1 MGIIIFLANMIRP
14 ILFTIVLLAAFDST
28 FSQVTPPPTVL
39 KVDITKYAG
48 RWFEI
53 ARLDIMGTT
62 GCSCSEALYTLIDQK
77 TVSLKNWC
85 IKEGKLNFIEGFG
98 YPLDETNAKLEVKF
112 PFHTGSYYI
121 LKLDTNYQWAVVSDK
136 NRGSF
141 FILSR
146 TQTLD
151 AVTLRN
157 LVKFGQSLGYSV
169 DKLIYRETYC

>member
-14 ILFTIVLLAAFDST
+14 ILFTLALLAAFDST

-77 TVSLKNWC
+77 TVSVKNSC
-85 IKEGKLNFIEGFG
+85 IKSGKLSQIEGLG
-98 YPLDETNAKLEVKF
+98 YTLDQTNAKLQVKF
-112 PFHTGSYYI
+112 PFNTGSYYI
-121 LKLDTNYQWAVVSDK
+121 LRLDPNYQWSLVSDK
-136 NRGSF
+136 NRGSL

-146 TQTLD
+146 TQRLD
-151 AVTLRN
+151 PVTLRN
-157 LVKFGQSLGYSV
+157 LVKYAQSLGYPV
-169 DKLIYRETYC
+169 EKLVNRETYC